1 MAAGRRY
8 KNKPRC
14 TLRYNGAEYIVQ
26 AGAGHRFFRMQKRSL
41 GMQLSYQG
49 EGFHTKI
56 FFRGKS
62 VQRAYYQQPGV
73 FYALGFAEV
82 SSYAS
87 FAGVLFRIANTPA
100 FQPGRNNRLAV
111 LIDDAQ

>member
-41 GMQLSYQG
+41 GMQLSYPG
-49 EGFHTKI
+49 EGFHTKSSSGVSRFKGPI
-56 FFRGKS
+56 TSNRAFFMHSGLPK
-62 VQRAYYQQPGV
+62 
-73 FYALGFAEV
+73 
-82 SSYAS
+82 
-87 FAGVLFRIANTPA
+87 
-100 FQPGRNNRLAV
+100 
-111 LIDDAQ
+111 